1 MRSTID
7 RLVQLQEL
15 TLIRD
20 EQRSLHGAGADL
32 TSLNERIDGMI
43 QELDPAVKAIYLRL
57 SKKDHVI
64 IAPLHEGKC
73 SMCGMSIA
81 ISQVQSVKQC
91 RTLVACPSCARILYD
106 PSGVKWL
113 AERPKRSSGERKTGL
128 ARFSSPALMLP
139 HLKAKSA
146 AEAVAELANALER
159 EKLVDDAAT
168 LAKLAM
174 DREAPVS
181 TNVGRGLAFPHVRG
195 IEGGALTLVFGT
207 SEAGIKW
214 GAGDEDPVNFV
225 FFSTIPT
232 AASSFYLKILAGLV
246 DPFSKDV
253 NRKAALAAETP
264 DALWK
269 ALTKATRYSIK

>member
-32 TSLNERIDGMI
+32 TALNERIEGLV
-43 QELDPAVKAIYLRL
+43 QGLEPPVKAIYLRL
-57 SKKDHVI
+57 SKKDHVV

-73 SMCGMSIA
+73 SMCGMGIA
-81 ISQVQSVKQC
+81 ISQVQSVQQC

-106 PSGVKWL
+106 PSGVKWV
-113 AERPKRSSGERKTGL
+113 AERPKRSSGERKTGIS
-128 ARFSSPALMLP
+128 RFSSPALMLP
-139 HLKAKSA
+139 RLKAKTAS
-146 AEAVAELANALER
+146 EAVAELAKALEK
-159 EKLVDDAAT
+159 EGLVDDAAA
-168 LAKLAM
+168 LAKSAM

-181 TNVGRGLAFPHVRG
+181 TNVGRGLAFPHLRG
-195 IEGGALTLVFGT
+195 IEGGGLTLVFGT
-207 SEAGIKW
+207 SAGGIAW
-214 GAGDEDPVNFV
+214 GDQGEDPVHFV

-246 DPFSKDV
+246 DPFSKEP

-264 DALWK
+264 EALWK